1 MNYFIDTNII
11 IYAIKGSY
19 PNIMEKFKSTPS
31 FEIMIP
37 SIVSAE
43 LEYGAKKSSDYQKT
57 IEVYR
62 KFLSIYKVVPFTENE
77 IEIYGDIRSELEK
90 GGNMI
95 GANDLLIASIVLSH
109 NGILVTHNVGEFAR
123 IKKLKI
129 EDWTL

>member
-11 IYAIKGSY
+11 IYAIKGNY

-90 GGNMI
+90 SGNMI

>member
-11 IYAIKGSY
+11 IYAIKGNY
-19 PNIMEKFKSTPS
+19 PNIMEKFKSTLS

-109 NGILVTHNVGEFAR
+109 NGILITHNVGEFAR

>member
-11 IYAIKGSY
+11 IYALKGNY
-19 PNIMEKFKSTPS
+19 PSIIEKFKSTPS

-37 SIVSAE
+37 AVVRAE
-43 LEYGAKKSSDYQKT
+43 LEYGAKKSKDYKKS
-57 IEVYR
+57 IEAYN
-62 KFLSIYKVVPFTENE
+62 KFLSIYKTVPFTENE
-77 IEIYGDIRSELEK
+77 TEIYGDIRSELEK
-90 GGNMI
+90 NGNMI

-109 NGILVTHNVGEFAR
+109 NGILVTHNVDEFAR

>member
-11 IYAIKGSY
+11 IYAIKGNY
-19 PNIMEKFKSTPS
+19 PNIMEKFKSTSS

-90 GGNMI
+90 SGNMI

-109 NGILVTHNVGEFAR
+109 NGILITHNVGEFAR